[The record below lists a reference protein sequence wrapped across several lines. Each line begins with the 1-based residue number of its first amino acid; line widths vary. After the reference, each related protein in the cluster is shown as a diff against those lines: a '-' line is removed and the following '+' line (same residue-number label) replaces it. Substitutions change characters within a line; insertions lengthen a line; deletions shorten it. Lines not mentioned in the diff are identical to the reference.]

1 MRQGCPLSL
10 TLFQYSAKTL
20 ARQEKEMK
28 GIQIGKEEVKSLLSV
43 DDILY
48 TYIRNTK
55 HSTINFL
62 EIVNNSAK

>member
-48 TYIRNTK
+48 I
-55 HSTINFL
+55 
-62 EIVNNSAK
+62 